1 MWALVQDGTVTKT
14 FNYAKGFVLNDTQYP
29 KDIFTKWTTAE
40 KEAIGIY
47 EVIVDKTNY
56 KDTSY
61 YNNTNSTISFA
72 NDQVTESWGTATAKN
87 LNDVLVTQQDIDDGL
102 VIDKEVGDVKV
113 EGLKTIH
120 KRIIKNQA
128 AGLLKP
134 TDWYVIKATEV
145 SDYTVPSNIT
155 TYRAAVRTKS
165 NEMETAINNTADV
178 DALKALYEYVNTGTE
193 QDPVYTR
200 PLGEW
205 PEEVI

>member
-56 KDTSY
+56 KDSEY
-61 YNNTNSTISFA
+61 YINTDSTIAFA
-72 NDQVTESWGTATAKN
+72 NNQVTESWGTATAKR
-87 LNDVLVTQQDIDDGL
+87 LVDENAVDEDGNNIL
-102 VIDKEVGDVKV
+102 EDGVQVINY
-113 EGLKTIH
+113 GLKTEK
-120 KRIIKNQA
+120 KRIVKNQA
-128 AGLLKP
+128 AGLLAK
-134 TDWYVIKATEV
+134 TDWYVVKATEV
-145 SDYTVPSNIT
+145 ADYTVPADIT

-165 NEMETAINNTADV
+165 NQMETAIDNAADV
-178 DALKALYEYVNTGTE
+178 DALKALYEYTNTGTIE
-193 QDPVYTR
+193 NPVYTR